1 MKQEQ
6 DGILKSALQDALEA
20 SPLSNVDKKQLRAFL
35 KRCLE
40 NPDYV
45 TDQTAAEREYVAPAF
60 ERAKE
65 QETRKQRSRQ

>member
-6 DGILKSALQDALEA
+6 DGILKSALKDALEK
-20 SPLSNVDKKQLRAFL
+20 SPLSNIDKKQLRAFL

-45 TDQTAAEREYVAPAF
+45 TETPAEREYVAPAF

-65 QETRKQRSRQ
+65 QETGKQRSRQ